1 LNLILNKNE
10 CLDFY
15 NAIQSTIIQIHLSK
29 SNTNSKKDKN
39 IQDYVNMNM
48 NLTRDNSLIREER
61 EEREERGIV
70 LNIDTQGN
78 FVIKYL
84 LIYFRNKVY
93 D

>member
-1 LNLILNKNE
+1 
-10 CLDFY
+10 
-15 NAIQSTIIQIHLSK
+15 
-29 SNTNSKKDKN
+29 
-39 IQDYVNMNM
+39 M